1 MKNSKPPIKPTLKKF
16 RVRNGSGDIFYTYTN
31 WAPHEIDG
39 VTFIPVTKTVPSQT
53 KTQQLHYLRKDSL
66 ESVK

>member
-1 MKNSKPPIKPTLKKF
+1 MKNTKIKPVLKKF
-16 RVRNGSGDIFYTYTN
+16 RVRNGSGDIFYTYTH

-39 VTFIPVTKTVPSQT
+39 VTFIPVTKSVPSQT